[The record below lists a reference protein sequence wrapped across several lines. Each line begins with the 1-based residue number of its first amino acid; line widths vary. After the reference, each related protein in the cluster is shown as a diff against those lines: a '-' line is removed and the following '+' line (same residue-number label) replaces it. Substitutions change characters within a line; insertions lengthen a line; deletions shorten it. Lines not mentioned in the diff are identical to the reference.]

1 MTTVQTTPAKAPARY
16 PFTAVTP
23 KFTAP
28 KLTTP
33 KRDLDPTWR
42 PEPCPLSRQ
51 ELRAIVLEQI
61 G

>member
-1 MTTVQTTPAKAPARY
+1 MTTLHTIPANAPARY
-16 PFTAVTP
+16 PFNSVKP

-42 PEPCPLSRQ
+42 PEPCPLSRE
-51 ELRAIVLEQI
+51 ELRALVLEQL